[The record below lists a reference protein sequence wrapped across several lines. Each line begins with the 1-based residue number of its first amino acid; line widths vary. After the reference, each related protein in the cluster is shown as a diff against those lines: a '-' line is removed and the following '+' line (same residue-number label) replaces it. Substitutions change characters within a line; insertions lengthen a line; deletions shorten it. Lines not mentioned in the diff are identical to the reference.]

1 MDLELLRTF
10 IEVSHTKHFGHAAE
24 KLFLTQSA
32 VSARIRLLENQIG
45 CSLFLRN
52 SREVQLSPQ
61 GEKFIQHAKVM
72 LDTWSRAQAELSK
85 HPIEENKLAISSHAY
100 LWHWPFADR
109 LAAINAHWHTKT
121 LSISQGLRELDDKQ
135 TDVLLTFKCSPIN
148 GFSQLTLGTLRLV
161 LCADKQQLQ
170 QHALAD
176 FSYLAQNYGA
186 AFEQVSLRHLRQKPP
201 LYGLCDNPM
210 LALATLR
217 AQPVFTYLPE
227 KMLSTHTQLQIL
239 EQNKAP
245 IIKQPLVAIY
255 ASNSPH
261 KLRLQALLSA
271 LKF

>member
-24 KLFLTQSA
+24 KLYLTQSA
-32 VSARIRLLENQIG
+32 VSARIRLLESQIG

-52 SREVQLSPQ
+52 SRDVQLSPQ
-61 GEKFIQHAKVM
+61 GEKFLIHAKAM
-72 LDTWSRAQAELSK
+72 LETWSRAQTELSK
-85 HPIEENKLAISSHAY
+85 HPIEDNKLSISSHAH
-100 LWHWPFADR
+100 LWHWPFAER
-109 LAAINAHWHTKT
+109 LAKTTGQWQSKT
-121 LSISQGLRELDDKQ
+121 LSISQGLRELEDKQ
-135 TDVLLTFKCSPIN
+135 TDVLLTFKCSPIQ
-148 GFSQLTLGTLRLV
+148 GFTQLTLGTLRLV
-161 LCADKQQLQ
+161 LCADKYQLA

-186 AFEQVSLRHLRQKPP
+186 AFEQISLRHLRQKPA
-201 LYGLCDNPM
+201 LFGLCDNPM
-210 LALATLR
+210 LAMATLS

-227 KMLSTHTQLQIL
+227 ALVNSNTQLHIL
-239 EQNKAP
+239 EHTKAP

-261 KLRLQALLSA
+261 KVRLQGLLNQ